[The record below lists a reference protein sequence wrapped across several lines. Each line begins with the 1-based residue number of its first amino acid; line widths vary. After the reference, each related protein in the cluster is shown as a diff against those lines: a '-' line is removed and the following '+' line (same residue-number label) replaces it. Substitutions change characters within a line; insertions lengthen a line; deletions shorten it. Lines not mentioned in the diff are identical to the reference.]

1 MFVVSVKTT
10 GRRLCA
16 AVATVALALSVLA
29 LALFLP
35 KTGTAAAVAAVTA
48 DDQQHFLRSL
58 GYATNGAPLST
69 EEVRLP
75 DNPRDSSFVAYN
87 ALQLE
92 AGFNLL
98 LYGGKTV
105 KRTAWSVKADDG
117 AAYTAHL
124 YVFKEKIVGGDL
136 TDPKTGTQK
145 ALTKVSREE

>member
-16 AVATVALALSVLA
+16 AVTTVALGLSVLA

-35 KTGTAAAVAAVTA
+35 KNGATAAVAAASA
-48 DDQQHFLRSL
+48 DDQQQFLLSL
-58 GYATNGAPLST
+58 GYVTDGAPLST
-69 EEVRLP
+69 EEIRLP
-75 DNPRDSSFVAYN
+75 DNPRDPSFVAYN

-105 KRTAWSVKADDG
+105 KCTAWNVKADDG

-136 TDPKTGTQK
+136 TDPKTGSQK
-145 ALTKVSREE
+145 ALKTLSREE